1 MFNKNRL
8 SQAVL
13 TAVMGAAI
21 SAPAL
26 AQGTDPLIEEVY
38 VTGIRASLERAMDIK
53 RESSGVVDAIAA
65 EDIGRF
71 PDANLAESLQRISG
85 VSIDRT
91 AGEGNS
97 VTVRGFGPHFNMV
110 TTNGRQMPNSGA
122 GRSFNFNDLAAELVS
137 GVEVQKTSSA
147 ANPSGGIGS
156 TINIT
161 TAKPLDI
168 GEFRVA
174 GSLKG
179 VTDTEEGSVTPEI
192 SGLVSNVFA
201 DGTIGVLFAASYQ
214 QRKYEQE
221 RLAVDGWRV
230 NQDIG
235 AWHPQGPAGAILEN
249 HNQTPNTFIAQNYNI
264 SVQPTERERTNANLV
279 FQFAPNDDLTVT
291 ADYMYSELHVEAQ
304 SSQFGVWF
312 NAGGVSD
319 VIINENGTVIQM
331 SENGT
336 FDNIQNWYETVSENQ
351 SFGLNVNWD
360 ISDNFNLL
368 FDANFAKSEQ
378 NPGGEFNQFQGI
390 VGYGNQQTFEIR
402 DGAELPAITNIEW
415 DPNAGRAQAP
425 FCGNP
430 NWTAGAHGTN
440 AQQNCLDWAARNAAR
455 YGFDL
460 SDPGYTVDPDDD
472 RYDPNNPDY
481 RYYDDP
487 NHPNNVRASGPTA
500 GGGIAESLLR
510 AHRNDIQHGNTVDK
524 LDQFRLEGT
533 WTEDNVVLSAG
544 LMFTDQSKENR
555 VMYNAHEPRNV
566 VEQLAGMY
574 GYPVLDDL
582 PYGYTTIG
590 SGFLDQFSGNEH
602 LPRQWIHYDPADYF
616 AVIWPQVEE
625 GYSQIPT
632 EWSPTS
638 YKVEEETLA
647 TYVQLAFDTEVAN
660 MPLHVRTGARFETTE
675 MTSHG
680 NGQVLE
686 ALRFTDP
693 TSMAPVYQAGGL
705 TVITESQKYNVLLP
719 SLDLRLDITS
729 DLTAR
734 FHAGNS
740 LSRPGIGD
748 LQAPINIGDTRPGGA
763 MTASGGNPALRPFS
777 ATNIDLGL
785 EWYYTDLSYMS
796 AGYFLKHIDDFIVGG
811 TTEDTINNVIDPSTG
826 NPAVFSISRP
836 VNGESARVEGIEL
849 AIQHTFGDTGF
860 GVGANAT
867 MVTTN
872 RELQTE
878 DVNQRFAITGLSD
891 SANLIGFYEQGPFS
905 ARLAYNWRDKFL
917 QGFSQLQGGD
927 AVIVEDYGQ
936 LDISLGYDITDNIS
950 VHLEGINIT
959 DEGYRSHG
967 RYKEQLYEAI
977 STGPRYAIGVRAT
990 F

>member
-110 TTNGRQMPNSGA
+110 TTNGRQMPNSSA
-122 GRSFNFNDLAAELVS
+122 GRAFNFNDLAAELVS

-168 GEFRVA
+168 GELRLA

-230 NQDIG
+230 NQNIG
-235 AWHPQGPAGAILEN
+235 EWHPEGPDGAILEN
-249 HNQTPNTFIAQNYNI
+249 RNTTPNTFIAQNYNI

-291 ADYMYSELHVEAQ
+291 ADYMYSELHVDAQ

-319 VIINENGTVIQM
+319 VIINENGTVIDM
-331 SENGT
+331 YEEGT

-390 VGYGNQQTFEIR
+390 VGYGNQQRFQIV
-402 DGAELPAITNIEW
+402 DGAELPAITDIEW
-415 DPNAGRAQAP
+415 DPNRGRAQAP
-425 FCGNP
+425 FCGNA
-430 NWTAGAHGTN
+430 NWGNILPPDEDVSHPTN
-440 AQQNCLDWAARNAAR
+440 AQQNCLDYAAANGIDPNAI
-455 YGFDL
+455 
-460 SDPGYTVDPDDD
+460 DPGPSQ
-472 RYDPNNPDY
+472 
-481 RYYDDP
+481 
-487 NHPNNVRASGPTA
+487 A
-500 GGGIAESLLR
+500 GGIAESLLR

-555 VMYNAHEPRNV
+555 LMYNAHEPRNV
-566 VEQLAGMY
+566 VEQLAGFY

-602 LPRQWIHYDPADYF
+602 LPQQWIHYNPQDYF
-616 AVIWPQVEE
+616 DVIWPQIEE

-638 YKVEEETLA
+638 YKIEEETLA

-680 NGQVLE
+680 NGQILTG
-686 ALRFTDP
+686 LRFTDP
-693 TSMAPVYQAGGL
+693 TSMAPVYEASGM
-705 TVITESQKYNVLLP
+705 TVITETQKYNALLP

-734 FHAGNS
+734 FHAGQS

-748 LQAPINIGDTRPGGA
+748 LQAPINIGDTRPQGA
-763 MTASGGNPALRPFS
+763 MTANSGNPALKPFS

-785 EWYYTDLSYMS
+785 EWYYNDLSYVS

-811 TTEDTINNVIDPSTG
+811 TREDTINNVTDPSSNG
-826 NPAVFSISRP
+826 GDIDNPTPADQAELAMFSISYP